1 MAGKITVQD
10 INELRQMTGAGMM
23 DCKKALTEAEGD
35 KDKAIQILREK
46 GLATQAKKAGRV
58 AAEGLALALVN
69 DTHTVGSVV
78 EVNIETDFAA
88 KNPKFKEFVE
98 AVAQTVIEQDPK
110 DLDALNAATIAG
122 GSNTV
127 AEALQEL
134 FLSIRENMKIRRFA
148 RLTGDAVVPYIHQ
161 GGLAGAL
168 VAANTTAGASEPVL
182 EALKDLDFQ
191 VAAMHPEFLKREDV
205 PQSRVDEEKEIIL
218 KQMEEDPK
226 MASKPEQ
233 AKAKIAEGKLGKMY
247 SEICLLEQA
256 FVKENKLSVKQ
267 YVDTKAKE
275 AGAPIDVTA
284 FVCFELG
291 EGIEKKADDFAAEVA
306 SMIG

>member
-1 MAGKITVQD
+1 MANITAQD
-10 INELRQMTGAGMM
+10 VKALREMTGAGMM

-35 KDKAIQILREK
+35 TDKAIQILREK

-69 DTHTVGSVV
+69 DTHTVGAVV

-88 KNPKFKEFVE
+88 KNPAFKSFVE
-98 AVAQTVIEQDPK
+98 NVAKTVIEQNPA

-122 GSNTV
+122 GNTTV

-134 FLSIRENMKIRRFA
+134 FLSVRENMKIRRFA
-148 RLTGDAVVPYIHQ
+148 RLEGDAVVPYIHQ
-161 GGLAGAL
+161 GGQAGAL
-168 VAANTTAGASEPVL
+168 VSAKTTAGAAEPVL

-191 VAAMHPEFLKREDV
+191 VAAMHPEYLKRDDV
-205 PQSRVDEEKEIIL
+205 PQSRIDEEKEVIL

-226 MASKPEQ
+226 LASKPEQ
-233 AKAKIAEGKLGKMY
+233 AKVKIAEGKLGKIY

-256 FVKENKLSVKQ
+256 FVKENKLSVQQ
-267 YVDTKAKE
+267 YVDSKAKE
-275 AGAPIDVTA
+275 AGAPIEITN

>member
-1 MAGKITVQD
+1 MAKVTVQD

-23 DCKKALTEAEGD
+23 DCKKALTEADGD
-35 KDKAIQILREK
+35 KDKAVQILREK

-69 DTHTVGSVV
+69 DTNTVGAVV

-98 AVAQTVIEQDPK
+98 NVAKTVIEQNPA
-110 DLDALNAATIAG
+110 DLDALNAAKIVG
-122 GSNTV
+122 GDKTV
-127 AEALQEL
+127 AEELQEL

-148 RLTGDAVVPYIHQ
+148 RLEGDAVVPYIHQ
-161 GGLAGAL
+161 NGLAGAL
-168 VAANTTAGASEPVL
+168 VSAKTTAGAAEPVL
-182 EALKDLDFQ
+182 EALKDCDFQ
-191 VAAMHPEFLKREDV
+191 VAAMHPEYLKREDV
-205 PQSRVDEEKEIIL
+205 PQSRIDEEKEIIT
-218 KQMEEDPK
+218 KQMAEDPK
-226 MASKPEQ
+226 MANKPAQ
-233 AKAKIAEGKLGKMY
+233 ALAKIAEGKLGKLY

-256 FVKENKLSVKQ
+256 FVKENKMTVQQ
-267 YVDTKAKE
+267 YVDSKAKE
-275 AGAPIDVTA
+275 AGAPIEVTN

>member
-1 MAGKITVQD
+1 MAKVTVQD
-10 INELRQMTGAGMM
+10 INELRQSTGAGMM
-23 DCKKALTEAEGD
+23 DCKKALTEADGD
-35 KDKAIQILREK
+35 KDKAVQILREK

-69 DTHTVGSVV
+69 DAHTVGAVV

-88 KNPKFKEFVE
+88 KNPAFKEFVE
-98 AVAQTVIEQDPK
+98 NVAKTVIEQNPA
-110 DLDALNAATIAG
+110 DLDALNAAKIVG
-122 GSNTV
+122 GDKTV
-127 AEALQEL
+127 AEELQEL

-148 RLTGDAVVPYIHQ
+148 RLEGDAVVPYIHQ
-161 GGLAGAL
+161 NGLAGAL
-168 VAANTTAGASEPVL
+168 VSAKTTAGAAEPVL
-182 EALKDLDFQ
+182 EALKDCDFQ
-191 VAAMHPEFLKREDV
+191 VAAMHPEYLKREDV
-205 PQSRVDEEKEIIL
+205 PQSRIDEEKEVIL

-226 MASKPEQ
+226 LASKPEQ
-233 AKAKIAEGKLGKMY
+233 AKVKIAEGKLGKMY

>member
-1 MAGKITVQD
+1 MANITAQD
-10 INELRQMTGAGMM
+10 VKALREMTGAGMM
-23 DCKKALTEAEGD
+23 DCKKALTEADGD
-35 KDKAIQILREK
+35 TDKAIQILREK

-69 DTHTVGSVV
+69 DTHTVGAVV

-88 KNPKFKEFVE
+88 KNPAFKEFVE
-98 AVAQTVIEQDPK
+98 NVAKTVIDQNPA
-110 DLDALNAATIAG
+110 DLDALNAATIVG
-122 GSNTV
+122 GSTTV

-134 FLSIRENMKIRRFA
+134 FLSVRENMKIRRFA
-148 RLTGDAVVPYIHQ
+148 RLEGDAVVPYIHQ
-161 GGLAGAL
+161 GGQAGAL
-168 VAANTTAGASEPVL
+168 VSAKTTAGAAEPVL

-191 VAAMHPEFLKREDV
+191 VAAMHPDFLKREDV
-205 PQSRVDEEKEIIL
+205 PQSRIDEEKEVIL

-226 MASKPEQ
+226 LASKPEQ
-233 AKAKIAEGKLGKMY
+233 AKIKIAEGKLGKIY
-247 SEICLLEQA
+247 SEICLLEQS
-256 FVKENKLSVKQ
+256 FVKENKLTVQQ
-267 YVDTKAKE
+267 YVDSKAKE
-275 AGAPIDVTA
+275 AGAPIEVTN

>member
-69 DTHTVGSVV
+69 DTHTVGAVV

-98 AVAQTVIEQDPK
+98 AVAKTVIEQDPK

-122 GSNTV
+122 GSSTV

-233 AKAKIAEGKLGKMY
+233 AKVKIAEGKLGKMY

>member
-69 DTHTVGSVV
+69 DTHTVGAVV

-122 GSNTV
+122 GSSTV

-233 AKAKIAEGKLGKMY
+233 AKVKIAEGKLGKMY

>member
-1 MAGKITVQD
+1 MANITAQD
-10 INELRQMTGAGMM
+10 VKALREMTGAGMM
-23 DCKKALTEAEGD
+23 DCKKALTEADGD
-35 KDKAIQILREK
+35 TDKAIQILREK

-69 DTHTVGSVV
+69 DTHTVGAVV

-88 KNPKFKEFVE
+88 KNPAFKEFVE
-98 AVAQTVIEQDPK
+98 NVAKTVIEQNPA
-110 DLDALNAATIAG
+110 DLDALNAATIVG
-122 GSNTV
+122 GSTTV

-134 FLSIRENMKIRRFA
+134 FLSVRENMKIRRFA
-148 RLTGDAVVPYIHQ
+148 RLEGDAVVPYIHQ
-161 GGLAGAL
+161 GGQAGAL
-168 VAANTTAGASEPVL
+168 VSAKTTAGAAEPVL

-191 VAAMHPEFLKREDV
+191 VAAMHPDFLKREDV
-205 PQSRVDEEKEIIL
+205 PQSRIDEEKEVIL

-226 MASKPEQ
+226 LASKPEQ
-233 AKAKIAEGKLGKMY
+233 AKIKIAEGKLGKIY
-247 SEICLLEQA
+247 SEICLLEQS
-256 FVKENKLSVKQ
+256 FVKENKLTVQQ
-267 YVDTKAKE
+267 YVDSKAKE
-275 AGAPIDVTA
+275 AGAPIEVTN

>member
-1 MAGKITVQD
+1 MAKISVQE

-23 DCKKALTEAEGD
+23 DCKRALTEAEGD
-35 KDKAIQILREK
+35 KDKAVQILREK

-58 AAEGLALALVN
+58 AAEGLALAVVN
-69 DTHTVGSVV
+69 ADHTVGAVV

-98 AVAQTVIEQDPK
+98 AVAMTVIEKDPA
-110 DLDALNAATIAG
+110 DVDALNAATISG
-122 GSNTV
+122 GTTTV

-148 RLTGDAVVPYIHQ
+148 RLTGDAVAAYVHQ
-161 GGLAGAL
+161 GGQAGAL
-168 VAANTTAGASEPVL
+168 VSAKTAAGANEAVL
-182 EALKDLDFQ
+182 EALKDCNFQ
-191 VAAMHPEFLKREDV
+191 VAAMHPEYLVREDV

-226 MASKPEQ
+226 LASKPEKI
-233 AKAKIAEGKLGKMY
+233 KAGIAQGKLGSLY
-247 SEICLLEQA
+247 GEICLMEQT
-256 FVKENKLSVKQ
+256 FVKDNKMTVKQ
-267 YVDTKAKE
+267 YVDSKAKE
-275 AGAPIDVTA
+275 AGAPIEVTG

-291 EGIEKKADDFAAEVA
+291 EGIEKKADDLAAEVA
-306 SMIG
+306 SMLG

>member
-1 MAGKITVQD
+1 MAVTVAQ

-35 KDKAIQILREK
+35 MEKAVQLLREK

-58 AAEGLALALVN
+58 AAEGLALALVSDDN
-69 DTHTVGSVV
+69 KIGAVV

-98 AVAQTVIEQDPK
+98 NVAKTVIEKNPADVE
-110 DLDALNAATIAG
+110 ALKAETISG
-122 GSNTV
+122 GSVTV
-127 AEALQEL
+127 AEALQEM
-134 FLSIRENMKIRRFA
+134 FLSIRENIQIRRFA
-148 RLTGDAVVPYIHQ
+148 RLEGDAVVAYVHQ
-161 GGLAGAL
+161 GGQAGVITSAKTEAGA
-168 VAANTTAGASEPVL
+168 VPAVL
-182 EALKDLDFQ
+182 EALKDCDFQ
-191 VAAMHPEFLKREDV
+191 VAAMHPDFLVREDV
-205 PQSRVDEEKEIIL
+205 PQSRIDEEKEIIL

-226 MASKPEQ
+226 LASKPEQ
-233 AKAKIAEGKLGKMY
+233 AKVKIAEGKLGKIY
-247 SEICLLEQA
+247 SEICLMEQA
-256 FVKENKLSVKQ
+256 FVKENKLTVKQ
-267 YVDTKAKE
+267 YVDSKAKE
-275 AGAPIDVTA
+275 AGSAIEVTG

>member
-1 MAGKITVQD
+1 MAKISVQE

-23 DCKKALTEAEGD
+23 DCKRALTDAEGD

-69 DTHTVGSVV
+69 DTHTVGAVV

-98 AVAQTVIEQDPK
+98 SVAKTVIEVNPA
-110 DLDALNAATIAG
+110 DLDALNAATISG
-122 GSNTV
+122 GTTTV

-134 FLSIRENMKIRRFA
+134 FLSIRENMKIRRFV
-148 RLTGDAVVPYIHQ
+148 RLEGDAVSAYVHQ
-161 GGLAGAL
+161 GGQAGAL
-168 VAANTTAGASEPVL
+168 VAAKTQAGANAVVL
-182 EALKDLDFQ
+182 EALKDCNFQ
-191 VAAMHPEFLKREDV
+191 VAAMHPEYLVREDV
-205 PQSRVDEEKEIIL
+205 PQSRVEEEKEIVL

-226 MASKPEQ
+226 LASKPEQ
-233 AKAKIAEGKLGKMY
+233 AKAKIAEGKIGKMY
-247 SEICLLEQA
+247 SEICLMEQT
-256 FVKENKLSVKQ
+256 FVKDNKMTVKQ
-267 YVDTKAKE
+267 YLDSKAKE
-275 AGAPIDVTA
+275 AGAPIAVTG

>member
-1 MAGKITVQD
+1 MANISAQEVKA
-10 INELRQMTGAGMM
+10 LREMTGAGMM

-35 KDKAIQILREK
+35 TDKAIQILREK

-58 AAEGLALALVN
+58 AAEGLALAVVN
-69 DTHTVGSVV
+69 ETNTVGAVV

-88 KNPKFKEFVE
+88 KNPAFKEFVE
-98 AVAQTVIEQDPK
+98 NVAKTVIEQNPA
-110 DLDALNAATIAG
+110 DLDALNSAVIYG
-122 GSNTV
+122 GTVTV

-134 FLSIRENMKIRRFA
+134 FLSIRENMKVRRFA
-148 RLTGDAVVPYIHQ
+148 RLEGDAVVPYVHQ
-161 GGLAGAL
+161 GGQAGAL
-168 VAANTTAGASEPVL
+168 VSATTTAGAHPAVL
-182 EALKDLDFQ
+182 EALKDCDFQ
-191 VAAMHPEFLKREDV
+191 VAAMHPEYLNREDV
-205 PQSRVDEEKEIIL
+205 PQSRIDEEKEVIL

-226 MASKPEQ
+226 LASKPEQ
-233 AKAKIAEGKLGKMY
+233 AKIKIAEGKLGKIY
-247 SEICLLEQA
+247 SEICLMEQA

-267 YVDTKAKE
+267 YVDSKAKE
-275 AGAPIDVTA
+275 AGAPITVTG